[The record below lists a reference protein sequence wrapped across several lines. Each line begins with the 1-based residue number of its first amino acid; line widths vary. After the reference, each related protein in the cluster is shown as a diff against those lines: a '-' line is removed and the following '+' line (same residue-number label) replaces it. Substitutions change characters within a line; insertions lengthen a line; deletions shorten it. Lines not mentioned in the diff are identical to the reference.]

1 MNFCCIFIYII
12 FKVYWQMKDKGN
24 FKLVDR
30 STRTRFRQK
39 KTTMLDIKNC
49 KIFNKTYFK
58 KSMFKTIIKNVFFLT
73 FGVSISLHISLTYRS
88 KKHITDLGVVKM
100 AEFNTREI

>member
-1 MNFCCIFIYII
+1 
-12 FKVYWQMKDKGN
+12 
-24 FKLVDR
+24 
-30 STRTRFRQK
+30 
-39 KTTMLDIKNC
+39 
-49 KIFNKTYFK
+49 
-58 KSMFKTIIKNVFFLT
+58 MFKTIIKNVFFLT